1 MCGGTW
7 KRQSKDGNNTKKVG
21 KIYGP
26 LGIIIPTRNNAFWLK
41 KKTRENNGFSHEIA
55 CEFPNQSIEAFNPS
69 SSSQAAASVE
79 AATEPV
85 ANGQTCHLR

>member
-1 MCGGTW
+1 MAHWGSSSQPETMHFG
-7 KRQSKDGNNTKKVG
+7 
-21 KIYGP
+21 
-26 LGIIIPTRNNAFWLK
+26 L
-41 KKTRENNGFSHEIA
+41 KKTRDNNGFSHEIA

>member
-1 MCGGTW
+1 M
-7 KRQSKDGNNTKKVG
+7 KKMEKYMAHWG
-21 KIYGP
+21 SSSQPETLHFG
-26 LGIIIPTRNNAFWLK
+26 F
-41 KKTRENNGFSHEIA
+41 KKTEKTMDFPMKYAGFLRISRPIHRG
-55 CEFPNQSIEAFNPS
+55 FQRPS